1 MRFQSFDWLS
11 GHGTSAIISCPRN
24 SAIKSFSV
32 LTKGNHQDVAIF
44 VVVVVVVVVDSMLIK
59 QINYSTRAS
68 WIGISE
74 ATGTCLT

>member
-1 MRFQSFDWLS
+1 MRFQSFDWLR
-11 GHGTSAIISCPRN
+11 GHGTSAIIPCPRN

-44 VVVVVVVVVDSMLIK
+44 VVVVVVVDSMLIK

-74 ATGTCLT
+74 ATGTCLN